1 MSGTG
6 LDMMSQVIPALAVVL
21 GLPLAFYWW
30 ARKGKVSSP
39 ARLRIADKAA
49 FGKHSWVAVI
59 EIDGRRF
66 LVGAGEQGVNVISE
80 LDPAPVTEPVTETIG
95 MEAHTQTERPR
106 TGLIRRL
113 QHLTA
118 RPARSPWKPLR
129 DAPR

>member
-21 GLPLAFYWW
+21 GLPLGVYWW
-30 ARKGKVSSP
+30 ARKGRTSSP
-39 ARLRIADKAA
+39 ARLRVADKAA

-80 LDPAPVTEPVTETIG
+80 LDAVPVAEPVADSISMEADTET
-95 MEAHTQTERPR
+95 EWPR

-113 QHLTA
+113 QQLTA